1 MTAQRE
7 NPTLG
12 YFVPGE
18 LMFAFESA
26 TAASNVMGR
35 SVADTARAL
44 VSYLESRN
52 LLPDGGFDFGVEKGT
67 RIFRAVSP
75 MVDRPDRASVL
86 LRLKL
91 ANPRVLPDYLERV
104 VAGVASDAARTISG
118 DEPRLLAVSPNW
130 FVGASQGGIGTGGPG
145 TTPTPAMRAGEFKL
159 SFMGDVPAISNGAA
173 PDVFVLDTLPPL
185 ADAKD
190 GWRIRDAIGDKSAFS
205 AHPLGKVL
213 SEPLQ
218 PDPSGG
224 MRSADGTLTMIRV
237 DELGSDLFAGLKDV
251 GGHPLY
257 AAHHPAY
264 DMSDHGLFIAGVIRQ
279 IAPRSRIHLVQV
291 LNEYGVGTLA
301 SIAAGFEYV
310 ARGLRNGAP
319 AGPIIVNC
327 SFTLALPLP
336 GEAGNPR
343 RPGHSMAML
352 DQTVAKLIGAT
363 EYLASVRLL
372 FRTLAPFGLDMTQ
385 CIVVAAA
392 GNDSS
397 PEAIQPARFPAQAD
411 FVLGVGA
418 LARASDVGASAGQ
431 LRAPYSNLADKPQ
444 SDGLMVLGDLEGVF
458 TQQFPGNTPNPLGF
472 ARWAGTSFATGVVS
486 ALIARLCAEQGMTPG
501 QARDYLRNLPQGITS
516 ESEEIVLV
524 EQG

>member
-1 MTAQRE
+1 MTTQQE
-7 NPTLG
+7 NPAIG

-26 TAASNVMGR
+26 AAASSVMGR

-52 LLPDGGFDFGVEKGT
+52 LLPDGGFDFGVERGT

-75 MVDRPDRASVL
+75 LVDRPDRAGVL
-86 LRLKL
+86 LKLKL
-91 ANPRVLPDYLERV
+91 ANPRALPGYLERV
-104 VAGVASDAARTISG
+104 VAGVANDAARATAG

-145 TTPTPAMRAGEFKL
+145 TTPTPAKRAGEFKL
-159 SFMGDVPAISNGAA
+159 SFLSDAPAAPNGVA

-185 ADAKD
+185 EEAKD
-190 GWRIRDAIGDKSAFS
+190 GWRIRDAIQDKSAFS
-205 AHPLGKVL
+205 THPLGKVL

-218 PDPSGG
+218 PDPNGG
-224 MRSADGTLTMIRV
+224 MRSADGTLTMIRA
-237 DELGSDLFAGLKDV
+237 DELGPDLFAGLKDV
-251 GGHPLY
+251 SGHPLY

-264 DMSDHGLFIAGVIRQ
+264 DMSDHGPFIAGIIRQ
-279 IAPRSRIHLVQV
+279 IAPQARLHLVQV

-301 SIAAGFEYV
+301 SIAAGFEHV
-310 ARGLRNGAP
+310 ARSLPNGKP
-319 AGPIIVNC
+319 AGPVIVNC

-336 GEAGNPR
+336 GEADNPR
-343 RPGHSMAML
+343 RPGHRMAML
-352 DQTVAKLIGAT
+352 DQTVAKLIGTA
-363 EYLASVRLL
+363 EYLALVRRL
-372 FRTLAPFGLDMTQ
+372 FRMLAPFGLDASR

-418 LARASDVGASAGQ
+418 LARVASSSADVTQ

-444 SDGLMVLGDLEGVF
+444 SDGLMVLGDLEGIF

-486 ALIARLCAEQGMTPG
+486 AMIARLCAEQGMTPDE
-501 QARDYLRNLPQGITS
+501 ARDYLRNLPQGVTS

-524 EQG
+524 EQM